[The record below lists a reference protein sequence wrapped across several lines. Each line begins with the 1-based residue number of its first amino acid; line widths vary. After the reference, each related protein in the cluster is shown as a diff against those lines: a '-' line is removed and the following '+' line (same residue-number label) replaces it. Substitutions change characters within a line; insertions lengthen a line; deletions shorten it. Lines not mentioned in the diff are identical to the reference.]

1 MQLVQGQ
8 AQPGL
13 PGKQEPAEE
22 ARPVAPAPLARL
34 QEGAA
39 PACIVTRVA
48 EGQALCQQAAGAC
61 PAEYMLLGIK
71 GVGNQRCCQQPAARA
86 PSKDIW
92 MSCLS
97 PSEAVLGRSFHCS
110 MPTCVTG
117 AGVAAQCSGAAV
129 TSRTG
134 GGDGSTGS
142 PAAEPA

>member
-1 MQLVQGQ
+1 MQLVQGP
-8 AQPGL
+8 AQPGV
-13 PGKQEPAEE
+13 PGKLEPAVE

-92 MSCLS
+92 MSCLES
-97 PSEAVLGRSFHCS
+97 FRGSAGQVIPLQHAHLCHRCRSGCTVQRGSCDQQDRGR
-110 MPTCVTG
+110 
-117 AGVAAQCSGAAV
+117 
-129 TSRTG
+129 
-134 GGDGSTGS
+134 
-142 PAAEPA
+142 